1 MNFLVCISKVPDT
14 TSKIEFVENGTKFN
28 EEGVQFILNPY
39 DEWYSLVRALEL
51 KETLGGS
58 VTVLSVGKEDYE
70 PILRKALAIG
80 ADGAV
85 RIDAEP
91 LDAYFVAEQIAQ
103 YAQTKSFD
111 VILVGKESIQHNG
124 MQVGAMVSAILDW
137 AYVPLATSLNLADK
151 TATLTQDQTA
161 GAVATL
167 QADLPLV
174 ISASK
179 GMAEQ
184 RIPNMKGIMA
194 ARTKP
199 LEVLPSFSAE
209 ALTAFVGY
217 ELPAAKTG
225 CKMID
230 ADNMQELVRL
240 LHQEAKVI

>member
-1 MNFLVCISKVPDT
+1 
-14 TSKIEFVENGTKFN
+14 
-28 EEGVQFILNPY
+28 
-39 DEWYSLVRALEL
+39 
-51 KETLGGS
+51 
-58 VTVLSVGKEDYE
+58 
-70 PILRKALAIG
+70 
-80 ADGAV
+80 
-85 RIDAEP
+85 
-91 LDAYFVAEQIAQ
+91 
-103 YAQTKSFD
+103 
-111 VILVGKESIQHNG
+111 